1 MTNKELIINLLD
13 KKMSEEIFVY
23 TKEGKKR
30 IKYVCST
37 ESEIDEPRYFTEILL
52 ED

>member
-13 KKMSEEIFVY
+13 KEMGEEIFVY

-30 IKYVCST
+30 IKCVCST
-37 ESEIDEPRYFTEILL
+37 ESEIDEPSYFTEILL

>member
-13 KKMSEEIFVY
+13 KEMSEEIFVY
-23 TKEGKKR
+23 TKERKKK
-30 IKYVCST
+30 IKYVCSN
-37 ESEIDEPRYFTEILL
+37 ESEIEEPIYFTEFLL

>member
-13 KKMSEEIFVY
+13 KEMSEEIFVY

-30 IKYVCST
+30 IKCVCST
-37 ESEIDEPRYFTEILL
+37 ESDIDEPRHFTEILL
-52 ED
+52 EN